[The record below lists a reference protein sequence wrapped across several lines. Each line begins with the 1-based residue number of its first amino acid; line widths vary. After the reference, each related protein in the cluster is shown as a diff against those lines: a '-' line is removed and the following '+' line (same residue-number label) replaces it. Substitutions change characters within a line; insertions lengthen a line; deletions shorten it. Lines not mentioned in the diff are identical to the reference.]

1 MTDEPGLP
9 RFVVRRDARHG
20 WMVWDRHTK
29 RPAKHQGYPA
39 VGLPE
44 DHALAIKDELT
55 KQYIAKG

>member
-1 MTDEPGLP
+1 MTDEPDLP

-44 DHALAIKDELT
+44 DHAFAIKDD
-55 KQYIAKG
+55 